1 MLLPTLQFNDQTQ
14 RFEND
19 LEESTSELVQSMS
32 IPLSLTFQLTR
43 NCNLRCVYCSEPPGI
58 SSLKLEVMKDMIDK
72 LSGMRRII
80 FSGGEPMQYRHF
92 WEILE
97 YSQGKFE
104 KIVLS
109 TNACL
114 IQRDEAARLKDL
126 VDYIDVTVDGPRYQ
140 HDIIRGNYNHV
151 MRGLMNISLEQI
163 PLSVIC
169 VYLPQNKDAIQ
180 YIVHTGDLLNAIK
193 VKILTPIPKG
203 RSVDLFQDFV
213 TGKEID
219 DHADYL
225 TQEKSRNGWQSRI
238 IISDWMKIG
247 KGHAILVEPDGRM
260 VASPVWHTDDCIE
273 AFANLSKE
281 TAQEVWA
288 KFPYKENHLN
298 KYLER
303 TMVVI

>member
-1 MLLPTLQFNDQTQ
+1 MLLPTLSFNDQTQ
-14 RFEND
+14 RFENMNHED
-19 LEESTSELVQSMS
+19 TSSLVAQMDK
-32 IPLSLTFQLTR
+32 PLSLTFQLTR

-58 SSLKLEVMKDMIDK
+58 ASLKFELMKDMIDK
-72 LSGMRRII
+72 LAGMRRII
-80 FSGGEPMQYRHF
+80 FSGGEPMQYYHF
-92 WEILE
+92 WDILE

-114 IQRDEAARLKDL
+114 IGRNESARLKDL

-140 HDIIRGNYNHV
+140 HNIIRGQYDAV
-151 MRGLMNISLEQI
+151 IRGLMNISLEQI
-163 PLSVIC
+163 PLSVVC
-169 VYLPQNKDAIQ
+169 VYLPNNKDAVH
-180 YIVHTGDLLNAIK
+180 YIVHTGDMLNAIK

-219 DHADYL
+219 KLAEYL
-225 TQEKSRNGWQSRI
+225 EMEKIKNGWHTRI
-238 IISDWMKIG
+238 IISDWLRIG

-260 VASPVWHTDDCIE
+260 VASSVWHTDDCIE

-281 TAQEVWA
+281 TANQAWM
-288 KFPYKENHLN
+288 KFQYKENHLN

-303 TMVVI
+303 SMVVV